1 MPDIVLSSAVRD
13 NLLSLRN
20 TADLQKLTQ
29 NRLAT
34 GLKVTSA
41 LDNPNSYFT
50 AQSLNDRAG
59 DLSNL
64 LDNMGQAVQTLRS
77 ADQGIQSITKM
88 VESAKAIANQAL
100 QTSSEYERRQY
111 AIQYNDILTQ
121 VEDLAKDAGYKG
133 KNLLAGVGN
142 ELEVIFNED
151 STSNLTVD
159 PVDFTDTT
167 LDKGLNLDDL
177 ATGGTGTSSFAMA
190 GATMSIQLP
199 NLQASSNLTDIV
211 PATWADGN
219 VVTITDGSTPVT
231 LTVGTAAGNI
241 TTVQDYV
248 DALNDMGGIHATF
261 NETTDSIEIVSGLE
275 NGRTLTVSKDATL
288 GGAVTD
294 GGGTAT
300 PTPTTL
306 TNVALS
312 ATNTL
317 ITSGGFKAGDTITIT
332 DGNGFEPASIEIDAE
347 TTVSDLVSFINNVKG
362 LDASF
367 SLGGVSLLG
376 DVSFN
381 ISSSN
386 ADFNID
392 QFSTTNGTVALS
404 AAPSDFKT
412 ATDIDR
418 TLQAINAALDE
429 LRNAAR
435 GMGTSLSTV
444 EIRTDFTEKLINTL
458 EIGAGEL
465 TIADMNQEGANMLA
479 LQTRQQ
485 LSSTALSLANQADQ
499 SVLSL
504 FG

>member
-20 TADLQKLTQ
+20 TANLQELTQ
-29 NRLAT
+29 TRLAT

-64 LDNMGQAVQTLRS
+64 LDNMGQAVQTLRA
-77 ADQGIQSITKM
+77 ADQGIGSITKM

-100 QTSSEYERRQY
+100 QTSSEYERRQF
-111 AIQYNDILTQ
+111 ALQYNDILTQ

-151 STSNLTVD
+151 STSNLTVN

-167 LDKGLNLDDL
+167 LDSGLNLDDL

-190 GATMSIQLP
+190 GGSMSIELN
-199 NLQASSNLTDIV
+199 NLQASSNLTDM
-211 PATWADGN
+211 AGGTWANGD
-219 VVTITDGSTPVT
+219 VVTITDGTSPVT
-231 LTVGTAAGNI
+231 LTVGTDI

-248 DALNDMGGIHATF
+248 DALNDLGGVQATF
-261 NETTDSIEIVSGLE
+261 NEATDSIEIISGLE
-275 NGRTLTVSKDATL
+275 DGRSLTVSKDDA
-288 GGAVTD
+288 GGGDDTD
-294 GGGTAT
+294 GGGTAGS
-300 PTPTTL
+300 TTSNTTAL
-306 TNVALS
+306 HSALS

-332 DGNGFEPASIEIDAE
+332 DGNSFEPASIEIDAE

-367 SLGGVSLLG
+367 SGGGVSLIG
-376 DVSFN
+376 EVSFN

-386 ADFNID
+386 SDFNID
-392 QFSTTNGTVALS
+392 QFSTTSGTVGLV

-435 GMGTSLSTV
+435 GLGTSLSTV
-444 EIRTDFTEKLINTL
+444 EIRTDFTEQLINTL